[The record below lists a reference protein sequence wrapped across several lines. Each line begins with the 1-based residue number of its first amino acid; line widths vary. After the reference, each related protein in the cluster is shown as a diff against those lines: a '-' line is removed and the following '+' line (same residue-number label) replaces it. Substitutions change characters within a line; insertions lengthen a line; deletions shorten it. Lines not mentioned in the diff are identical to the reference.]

1 MAGKAGRRL
10 WHLIGGSLFP
20 ILAFFVS
27 EQTLL
32 IALSAVTF
40 AFLIMESIRLLSPRA
55 NELFSRY
62 FHGMLKEEERRRP
75 TGSSYLLVASL
86 LAFLLFDRDVAITC
100 LFFLAVGDPMAATFG
115 EQLGSRR
122 AFGWG
127 WHAWGWRGGL
137 ACFLSCLAIGL
148 VLTQVG
154 LNISPFLIVVGSAAA
169 ALITLLP
176 WPIDDNLLIPLFSGG
191 VMTLIIACG

>member
-1 MAGKAGRRL
+1 MAGKARRRL

-40 AFLIMESIRLLSPRA
+40 AFLIMESVRLLSSRA
-55 NELFSRY
+55 NELFFRY

-115 EQLGSRR
+115 ERLGSRR
-122 AFGWG
+122 ALGWG
-127 WHAWGWRGGL
+127 WHAWGWGGGL
-137 ACFLSCLAIGL
+137 ACFLSCLAIGM
-148 VLTQVG
+148 VLTQIG
-154 LNISPFLIVVGSAAA
+154 LDISPFLIVGGSAAA

-176 WPIDDNLLIPLFSGG
+176 WPIDDNLIIPLFSGG

>member
-40 AFLIMESIRLLSPRA
+40 AFLIMESIRLLSSRA

-137 ACFLSCLAIGL
+137 ACFLSCLAIGM
-148 VLTQVG
+148 VLTQIG

-176 WPIDDNLLIPLFSGG
+176 WPIDDNLIIPLFSGG

>member
-32 IALSAVTF
+32 IALSAVTC

-55 NELFSRY
+55 NEFSFRY

-127 WHAWGWRGGL
+127 WRGGL
-137 ACFLSCLAIGL
+137 ACFLSCLAIGM
-148 VLTQVG
+148 VLTQIG

-176 WPIDDNLLIPLFSGG
+176 WPIDDNLIIPLFSGG
-191 VMTLIIACG
+191 VMTLIIAYG

>member
-40 AFLIMESIRLLSPRA
+40 AFLIMESIRLLSSRA
-55 NELFSRY
+55 NELFFRY

-75 TGSSYLLVASL
+75 TGSSYLLIASL

-122 AFGWG
+122 AFGWS

-137 ACFLSCLAIGL
+137 ACFLSCLAIGM

-154 LNISPFLIVVGSAAA
+154 LDISPFLIVVGSAAA

-176 WPIDDNLLIPLFSGG
+176 WPIDDNLIIPLFSGG
-191 VMTLIIACG
+191 VMTLIIACS

>member
-1 MAGKAGRRL
+1 MADKAGRRL

-32 IALSAVTF
+32 IALAAVTF
-40 AFLIMESIRLLSPRA
+40 AFLVMESIRLLSSRA
-55 NELFSRY
+55 NELFFRY

-122 AFGWG
+122 ALGWG
-127 WHAWGWRGGL
+127 WRAWGWRGGL
-137 ACFLSCLAIGL
+137 ACFLSCLAIGM
-148 VLTQVG
+148 VLTQIG

-176 WPIDDNLLIPLFSGG
+176 WPIDDNLIIPLFSGG

>member
-1 MAGKAGRRL
+1 MAGKARRRL

-27 EQTLL
+27 EPTLL

-40 AFLIMESIRLLSPRA
+40 AFLIMESIRLLSSRA

-62 FHGMLKEEERRRP
+62 FHGMLKGEERWRP
-75 TGSSYLLVASL
+75 TGSSYLLVASV
-86 LAFLLFDRDVAITC
+86 LAFLLFDRDVAIAC

-115 EQLGSRR
+115 EGLRSRR

-127 WHAWGWRGGL
+127 WQGWGWRGGL
-137 ACFLSCLAIGL
+137 ACFLSCVVIGMVLIQIGL
-148 VLTQVG
+148 D
-154 LNISPFLIVVGSAAA
+154 ISPLLIVVGAAAA

-176 WPIDDNLLIPLFSGG
+176 WPIDDNLIIPLFSGC
-191 VMTLIIACG
+191 VMTLIIAFC

>member
-1 MAGKAGRRL
+1 MAGKARRRL

-40 AFLIMESIRLLSPRA
+40 AFLIMESIRLLSSRA
-55 NELFSRY
+55 NELFFRY

-86 LAFLLFDRDVAITC
+86 LAFLLFDRDVAIAC

-154 LNISPFLIVVGSAAA
+154 LDISPFLIVVGSAAA

>member
-127 WHAWGWRGGL
+127 WRGGL
-137 ACFLSCLAIGL
+137 ACFLSCLAVGL

-154 LNISPFLIVVGSAAA
+154 LNLSPFVIVVGSAAA

-176 WPIDDNLLIPLFSGG
+176 WPIDDNLIIPLFSGG

>member
-1 MAGKAGRRL
+1 MTGKAGRRL

-40 AFLIMESIRLLSPRA
+40 AFLVMESIRLLSSRA
-55 NELFSRY
+55 NELFFRY

-122 AFGWG
+122 ALGWG

-137 ACFLSCLAIGL
+137 ACFLSCLAIGM
-148 VLTQVG
+148 VLTQIG

-176 WPIDDNLLIPLFSGG
+176 WPIDDNLIIPLFSGG